1 MTGKSK
7 QETTSPFGYSSL
19 GRRRALNEAVIART
33 AIAGRGNLF
42 WVNSISWE
50 IPNPNKRSPC
60 SFLARDDERK
70 EQETHNRELS
80 NSKQQTTSPLG
91 YSSLERRRALNEV
104 VIARTAIAGRGNLF
118 WVNSISWEILTHNK
132 KSPRSFL
139 ARDDECKELEN
150 LQPRTGKSHKTINK
164 PTAK

>member
-1 MTGKSK
+1 VTGKSK

-42 WVNSISWE
+42 WVNSFSWE
-50 IPNPNKRSPC
+50 IPNPNKRSPR

-80 NSKQQTTSPLG
+80 NSKQQTTSPFG

-118 WVNSISWEILTHNK
+118 WVNSISWEILTPNK
-132 KSPRSFL
+132 RSPRSYL
-139 ARDDECKELEN
+139 ARDDVHFSILPPPSETRSEGTTN
-150 LQPRTGKSHKTINK
+150 NK